1 MNSEPRALRLNGWG
15 YADTV
20 YPLDDR
26 PYAWPHLAARLGVSP
41 RARWAAAD
49 PAAIAIR
56 SSRLSAAQLRELTSI
71 VGEDNLRTDSAAR
84 LACSQGKSY
93 VDLVRLRLG
102 QVTNPTDGVAYPRD
116 ETQIRSLLYWA
127 GANDV
132 AVVPFGGGTSVVG
145 GVEPRGE
152 RPHVALSLARLDQM
166 LSLDRRANLAR
177 LQAGMLGPQVEAALA
192 AEGYTLGHFPQS
204 FEFSTLGGWIA
215 TRSAGQASMR
225 YGRIEDMVASM
236 RMVTPAGVIETH
248 LSPATAT
255 GPSLLQMLIG
265 SEGSYGVIVDAT
277 LRVRPRAA
285 VSDGRGLVFHDFDQG
300 AEAVRAITQN
310 EMPVSVLRLSDTEE
324 TAMNLALRTRHSGV
338 RALTERFAQAWLRAS
353 GHTLIGGSV
362 MIALVEGELGQ
373 VRRQVAA
380 LEAIARR
387 HGAASLGG
395 GPARSWSRERFR
407 APYLRDT
414 LMDHGILVD
423 TVETATPWGNLL
435 ALHGNVE
442 QALREALGE
451 RSLVMAHISHAYPD
465 GASLYFT
472 FLAPIE
478 RGHELGQWERV
489 KSAAT
494 ERILGAGGTL
504 SHHHGI
510 GADHA
515 RWLGRQTGEA
525 GLAALRGAKAAL
537 DPSGILNPGKLF
549 QSEGV

>member
-1 MNSEPRALRLNGWG
+1 MSSDSRPLRLNGWG
-15 YADTV
+15 YADTI
-20 YPLDDR
+20 YPLNDR
-26 PYAWPHLAARLGVSP
+26 PYAWPHLTARLGVSP
-41 RARWAAAD
+41 GKRWAPAD
-49 PAAIAIR
+49 PDAIAIR
-56 SSRLSAAQLRELTSI
+56 PSRLSAAQLTELTSI
-71 VGEDNLRTDSAAR
+71 VGEGGARTDTAAR
-84 LACSQGKSY
+84 LAHSQGKSY

-102 QVTNPTDGVAYPRD
+102 QVANPTDGVAFPQD
-116 ETQIRSLLYWA
+116 ETQIRSLLNWA
-127 GANDV
+127 GANEI

-145 GVEPRGE
+145 GIEPRGE
-152 RPHVALSLARLDQM
+152 RPHVALSMARLDQM
-166 LSLDRRANLAR
+166 LSLDRRAHLAR
-177 LQAGMLGPQVEAALA
+177 LQTGMLGPQVEAALA

-225 YGRIEDMVASM
+225 YGRIEDMVASL
-236 RMVTPAGVIETH
+236 RMVTPAGIIETP
-248 LSPATAT
+248 LSPAMAT

-285 VSDGRGLVFHDFDQG
+285 ESEGRGLVFPNFAQG
-300 AEAVRAITQN
+300 AETIRAITQN
-310 EMPVSVLRLSDTEE
+310 EIPVSVLRLSDTEE
-324 TAMNLALRTRHSGV
+324 TTMNLALRSRHSGV

-353 GHTLIGGSV
+353 GHSLDGGSV
-362 MIALVEGELGQ
+362 MIALVEGEARQL
-373 VRRQVAA
+373 RRQTAA

-395 GPARSWSRERFR
+395 GPARSWLRERFR

-414 LMDHGILVD
+414 LMDHGLLVD
-423 TVETATPWGNLL
+423 TVETATPWGNVL
-435 ALHGNVE
+435 ALRESVA
-442 QALREALGE
+442 QALRDALGT
-451 RSLVMAHISHAYPD
+451 RALVMAHISHAYPD

-472 FLAPIE
+472 FLAPIA
-478 RGHELGQWERV
+478 RGRELAQWERV
-489 KSAAT
+489 KVAAT
-494 ERILGAGGTL
+494 ERILSAGGTL

-537 DPSGILNPGKLF
+537 DPQGVLNPGKLF
-549 QSEGV
+549 GAEGM